1 MKRKIVL
8 KSLISI
14 VALLAVFAVPVSAA
28 GLEVQKSDV
37 ITVLKE
43 LYSLSGG
50 IRSYFDCGNY
60 FWNCMP
66 AI

>member
-28 GLEVQKSDV
+28 GRED
-37 ITVLKE
+37 
-43 LYSLSGG
+43 
-50 IRSYFDCGNY
+50 RCGHGTGSEI
-60 FWNCMP
+60 CRASMP
-66 AI
+66 DTGHPSRGDGAWDTG